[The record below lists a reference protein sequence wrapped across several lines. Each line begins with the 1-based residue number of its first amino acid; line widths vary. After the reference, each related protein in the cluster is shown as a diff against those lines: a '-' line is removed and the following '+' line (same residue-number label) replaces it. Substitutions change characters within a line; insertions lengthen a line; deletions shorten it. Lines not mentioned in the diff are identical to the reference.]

1 MKNHVSALRRSARAF
16 VLLAAAGVAASAQS
30 ETGKLN
36 VCATVPSLGDI
47 VREVGGDQVVVTTF
61 AKGTENA
68 HFLDA
73 RPSFVKT
80 LSTADLFIQQGMDLE
95 SGWAPVILQQCRRLQ
110 VQPGSPGFLDVSKVV
125 ERLEVPT
132 SPVDRSF
139 GDVHPFGNPHF
150 MTDPLNGIAVAR
162 AIRDKLAE
170 LRPAARPA
178 FESRCNAFE
187 QKVCTALVGE
197 KLSGQFSVDTIM
209 KLARLNESGRLEAF
223 LEQQG
228 KSADL
233 GGWLG
238 AMLPFVGT
246 KAISDHDQWVYFG
259 HRFGIEF
266 VGHLE
271 PKPGISPTSS
281 HLGELVR
288 IVPERGV
295 KLVITSPGFDPRS
308 GEFVASK
315 TGAKLLVLAHEVGA
329 VEAARSYV
337 EMIDYDV
344 KQVVSALQQ
353 P

>member
-1 MKNHVSALRRSARAF
+1 MMNHVSALRRSARAF
-16 VLLAAAGVAASAQS
+16 VLLAVAVVTASAQS
-30 ETGKLN
+30 ESDKLN

-47 VREVGGDQVVVTTF
+47 VQEVGGDLVAVTTF

-80 LSTADLFIQQGMDLE
+80 LSTADLFIQQGMELE
-95 SGWAPVILQQCRRLQ
+95 AGWAPVILQQCRRLQ
-110 VQPGSPGFLDVSKVV
+110 VQPGSPGFLDVSKAI

-132 SPVDRSF
+132 SPIDRSF
-139 GDVHPFGNPHF
+139 GDVHPLGNPHY

-162 AIRDKLAE
+162 LVRDKLAE
-170 LRPAARPA
+170 LRPGSRSE
-178 FESRCNAFE
+178 FESRCCAFE
-187 QKVCTALVGE
+187 KKVCTALAGE
-197 KLSGQFSVDTIM
+197 KLAGEFSVDTIM
-209 KLARLNESGRLEAF
+209 KLARLNESGQLKGF

-246 KAISDHDQWVYFG
+246 KAISDHGQWAYFG
-259 HRFGIEF
+259 RRFGIEF
-266 VGHLE
+266 VGCLE

-281 HLGELVR
+281 HLGDLVR
-288 IVPERGV
+288 MVPEKGV

-315 TGAKLLVLAHEVGA
+315 TGAKRLVLAHEVGA

-344 KQVVSALQQ
+344 KQVVAALQQ